1 MCGFGNLPMTG
12 PLAGM
17 LSTVEGATADIR
29 TLERANPLLQGNG
42 TISRSMVLPAL
53 PFLCPVATHDV
64 FLDLAAV
71 ASCGNAHFASP
82 TGTLV
87 ARS

>member
-1 MCGFGNLPMTG
+1 MCGCGDLPMTG
-12 PLAGM
+12 LLAGM
-17 LSTVEGATADIR
+17 LSTVEGATADVR
-29 TLERANPLLQGNG
+29 TLKRANPLLQSDS
-42 TISRSMVLPAL
+42 TISCSVGLSAL
-53 PFLCPVATHDV
+53 LLLCPVATHDV

-71 ASCGNAHFASP
+71 TSCGNAHFASP